1 MKRSETKELGV
12 AVVCT
17 NDHQVAYVS
26 NPDALSLGLYS
37 RVVMATMLSR
47 QMVEEQR
54 NVIKLFGNESQHSF
68 LAGLYSMFGHYSL
81 NFIMDFYDI

>member
-17 NDHQVAYVS
+17 NDHQVAHVS
-26 NPDALSLGLYS
+26 NPDAFSLCLYS
-37 RVVMATMLSR
+37 RVVMASMLSR

-54 NVIKLFGNESQHSF
+54 NVIKTLWE
-68 LAGLYSMFGHYSL
+68 
-81 NFIMDFYDI
+81 